1 MKPLLAIGLGNPLMG
16 DDGVGC
22 AVAEQLASDPRLPEG
37 AEVICGGSDLLRY
50 AGEMEGRRR
59 VVVID
64 AIQGDTEPGS
74 VEIFEGA
81 LSGLGGE
88 QCSGEQLNDRP
99 LNEKQDHV
107 HNLSAVQAIR
117 LLRILK
123 PLRCT
128 LVGISISSAELG
140 TSLSPTVAAHMP
152 AILDNVLQELSRC
165 SSEQ

>member
-22 AVAEQLASDPRLPEG
+22 AVAERLACDPRLPEY

-50 AGEMEGRRR
+50 AGEMEGRDRI
-59 VVVID
+59 VVID
-64 AIQGDTEPGS
+64 AIQSDTEPGS

-81 LSGLGGE
+81 GSGLDDR
-88 QCSGEQLNDRP
+88 QLD
-99 LNEKQDHV
+99 ESQDHV

-117 LLRILK
+117 LLEMLK
-123 PLRCT
+123 SVRCT
-128 LVGISISSAELG
+128 LVGISISSVTVGAG
-140 TSLSPTVAAHMP
+140 LSPTLDARMP
-152 AILDNVLQELSRC
+152 AILDNLLQELSRC